1 LKIARKEGELYMLPK
16 VRTRERSSDLIK
28 DAVCDRS
35 SANKRLSSLYPPQAE
50 LKEHKNLD
58 CKHQR

>member
-1 LKIARKEGELYMLPK
+1 MKIARKEGELYMLPK

-35 SANKRLSSLYPPQAE
+35 SANKRLSSLYPH
-50 LKEHKNLD
+50 KEKE
-58 CKHQR
+58 KV